1 MTQVRSLVGGMAV
14 LMLLAACSQAS
25 GPPATSTQAVA
36 TAAEVATAVA
46 SLEAR
51 FDPTAAVGG
60 GANASGAV
68 TVEQLKT
75 IFGSVSQASQLRF
88 TANASPPG
96 ATGTAVTSV
105 SIRAEDAGGVLKSM
119 DATGRK
125 TLGDALL
132 TAAGTAWPQGR
143 ITLLVTDPASSSQII
158 GTRPPGG
165 PNTVIA
171 S

>member
-1 MTQVRSLVGGMAV
+1 MRGGLAVGVLVLG
-14 LMLLAACSQAS
+14 LMAACAGQSSA
-25 GPPATSTQAVA
+25 PPASQSTQAVA
-36 TAAEVATAVA
+36 TVAVVATAVA

-68 TVEQLKT
+68 TAEQLQT
-75 IFGSVSQASQLRF
+75 IFASVQQASQLRF

-96 ATGTAVTSV
+96 ATGSAVTSV
-105 SIRAEDAGGVLKSM
+105 SIRAEDTGGMLKSL

-125 TLGDALL
+125 SLGDGLL
-132 TAAGTAWPQGR
+132 TAAGTAWPQAR
-143 ITLLVTDPASSSQII
+143 VTLLVTDPASSTQII
-158 GTRPPGG
+158 GTRTPGG